1 MERDPNLNFKKEV
14 MKSLY
19 KGIISKV
26 EAKECLIRGFG
37 NIELP
42 LFFEFQESDPFK
54 AYIEGLEKMN
64 LIEPL
69 FRLDDHH

>member
-1 MERDPNLNFKKEV
+1 MNRGLRMDLNGYRKDV
-14 MKSLY
+14 LKSLY

-37 NIELP
+37 MELP
-42 LFFEFQESDPFK
+42 LFFDFDETDPFK

-64 LIEPL
+64 NRI
-69 FRLDDHH
+69 